1 MLSQNELLFK
11 YNPFKIKHWRDDEI
25 QEQLGIL
32 VDAYISDAETVME
45 MALNIENLANQMFLI
60 GEMIARLQ
68 ESSNILKADIENK
81 TNQAIYVERST
92 WEREHDGK
100 VPSIKYFE
108 ALAGQKVSEERTKFA
123 KVDSDLKRFKTAY
136 ESIEAKMNSEKK
148 NLMLLSLKLEVRRMI
163 LGIDPANEY
172 SAFVVVEN
180 DLSAVVDKGKILNKE
195 LQDKISNWK
204 AENYPIDYVAIEGIQ
219 SFGMPVGQTTF
230 ETCYFIGRLL
240 EQFEAFDIEPTLIY
254 RSEEKM
260 LLCHS
265 MKAKDSN
272 IIQALIDL
280 FAKDTPNKGKGT
292 KKSLD
297 ISTDSR
303 KTYGKQWQLL
313 TFSIQST

>member
-11 YNPFKIKHWRDDEI
+11 YNPFKIKHWKYEEI
-25 QEQLGIL
+25 EEQLGIL

-100 VPSIKYFE
+100 APSIKYFE

-148 NLMLLSLKLEVRRMI
+148 KL
-163 LGIDPANEY
+163 DAT
-172 SAFVVVEN
+172 
-180 DLSAVVDKGKILNKE
+180 K
-195 LQDKISNWK
+195 
-204 AENYPIDYVAIEGIQ
+204 
-219 SFGMPVGQTTF
+219 F
-230 ETCYFIGRLL
+230 EIGG
-240 EQFEAFDIEPTLIY
+240 A
-254 RSEEKM
+254 
-260 LLCHS
+260 
-265 MKAKDSN
+265 
-272 IIQALIDL
+272 
-280 FAKDTPNKGKGT
+280 
-292 KKSLD
+292 
-297 ISTDSR
+297 
-303 KTYGKQWQLL
+303 
-313 TFSIQST
+313 

>member
-11 YNPFKIKHWRDDEI
+11 YNPFKIKRWKDDEI
-25 QEQLGIL
+25 QEQLSIL

-100 VPSIKYFE
+100 APSIKYFE

-148 NLMLLSLKLEVRRMI
+148 KL
-163 LGIDPANEY
+163 DAT
-172 SAFVVVEN
+172 
-180 DLSAVVDKGKILNKE
+180 K
-195 LQDKISNWK
+195 
-204 AENYPIDYVAIEGIQ
+204 
-219 SFGMPVGQTTF
+219 F
-230 ETCYFIGRLL
+230 EIGG
-240 EQFEAFDIEPTLIY
+240 A
-254 RSEEKM
+254 
-260 LLCHS
+260 
-265 MKAKDSN
+265 
-272 IIQALIDL
+272 
-280 FAKDTPNKGKGT
+280 
-292 KKSLD
+292 
-297 ISTDSR
+297 
-303 KTYGKQWQLL
+303 
-313 TFSIQST
+313 

>member
-11 YNPFKIKHWRDDEI
+11 YNPFKIKHWNYEEI
-25 QEQLGIL
+25 EEQLGIL

-100 VPSIKYFE
+100 APSIKYFE

-148 NLMLLSLKLEVRRMI
+148 KL
-163 LGIDPANEY
+163 DAT
-172 SAFVVVEN
+172 
-180 DLSAVVDKGKILNKE
+180 K
-195 LQDKISNWK
+195 
-204 AENYPIDYVAIEGIQ
+204 
-219 SFGMPVGQTTF
+219 F
-230 ETCYFIGRLL
+230 EIGG
-240 EQFEAFDIEPTLIY
+240 A
-254 RSEEKM
+254 
-260 LLCHS
+260 
-265 MKAKDSN
+265 
-272 IIQALIDL
+272 
-280 FAKDTPNKGKGT
+280 
-292 KKSLD
+292 
-297 ISTDSR
+297 
-303 KTYGKQWQLL
+303 
-313 TFSIQST
+313 

>member
-11 YNPFKIKHWRDDEI
+11 YNPFKIKHWKYEEI
-25 QEQLGIL
+25 EEQLGIL

-81 TNQAIYVERST
+81 TNQEIYVARST

-148 NLMLLSLKLEVRRMI
+148 KL
-163 LGIDPANEY
+163 DAT
-172 SAFVVVEN
+172 
-180 DLSAVVDKGKILNKE
+180 K
-195 LQDKISNWK
+195 
-204 AENYPIDYVAIEGIQ
+204 
-219 SFGMPVGQTTF
+219 F
-230 ETCYFIGRLL
+230 EIGG
-240 EQFEAFDIEPTLIY
+240 A
-254 RSEEKM
+254 
-260 LLCHS
+260 
-265 MKAKDSN
+265 
-272 IIQALIDL
+272 
-280 FAKDTPNKGKGT
+280 
-292 KKSLD
+292 
-297 ISTDSR
+297 
-303 KTYGKQWQLL
+303 
-313 TFSIQST
+313 